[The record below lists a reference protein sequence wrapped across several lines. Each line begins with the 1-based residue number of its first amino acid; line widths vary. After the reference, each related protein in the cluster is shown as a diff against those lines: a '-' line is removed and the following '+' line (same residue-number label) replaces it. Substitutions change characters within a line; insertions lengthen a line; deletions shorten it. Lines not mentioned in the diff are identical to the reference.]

1 MPGRVVQKLLVR
13 PIARIK
19 QIIRWMDGL
28 FLEDGHCGQMDGFY
42 GNLSTQV
49 VAISWLE

>member
-1 MPGRVVQKLLVR
+1 LGHGVVR
-13 PIARIK
+13 PMACIK

-28 FLEDGHCGQMDGFY
+28 FVEDGHCGQMDGFY

-49 VAISWLE
+49 VAISCLE